1 MSGLTGNQ
9 NKIGMGHGACALSA
23 RHRSLRRVSV
33 TADKIPLLAP
43 LFSCVFLHP
52 VRSSQET
59 GASARGRVL
68 KVALNF
74 LESRARGVSV
84 FVLTRRAHSAFRSH
98 EKMWALCVM
107 KPDYNH
113 LKVKYFPI
121 SKQIIE
127 ENYRT
132 NHLHTPNY

>member
-1 MSGLTGNQ
+1 MSGLTGDQ
-9 NKIGMGHGACALSA
+9 SKIGMEHDACALRA
-23 RHRSLRRVSV
+23 RHRSLRRV

-43 LFSCVFLHP
+43 SFSCVFLHP

-84 FVLTRRAHSAFRSH
+84 FVLTRRARIQHSVPTRKCGANKRPLRSF
-98 EKMWALCVM
+98 L
-107 KPDYNH
+107 H
-113 LKVKYFPI
+113 LT
-121 SKQIIE
+121 S
-127 ENYRT
+127 R
-132 NHLHTPNY
+132 